1 MALAGHSDV
10 ATTQGY
16 IDLAGEVFRHEAE
29 RLEERLFGAATR
41 GGPRW
46 LSGPFQPFALGYL

>member
-1 MALAGHSDV
+1 MALAGHSDF

-16 IDLAGEVFRHEAE
+16 IDLAGEVFRQEAE

-41 GGPRW
+41 EEGRDG
-46 LSGPFQPFALGYL
+46 

>member
-1 MALAGHSDV
+1 MALAGHSDF

-41 GGPRW
+41 EEGRDG
-46 LSGPFQPFALGYL
+46 